1 MGETGGREGVQGSRM
16 RAKTRPNILEAA
28 RSVFTRNPDAPVHEV
43 ADAAGI
49 SRATFYRYFP
59 SRDNLI
65 RELTQA
71 AWLDLE
77 TALNE
82 VLSENTRGE
91 EKLLALC
98 EAMVP
103 LGDRFIYALQ
113 EQSIESET
121 KIEFLLKSG
130 GLKVALFIEDLK
142 AEGVIR
148 TDIHSIWIRSVF
160 YSLIYTAWLR
170 IQNGSI
176 SQQEA
181 VKLVYQTLLKG
192 LGS

>member
-1 MGETGGREGVQGSRM
+1 M

-28 RSVFTRNPDAPVHEV
+28 RSVLTRNPDAPVHEV

-59 SRDNLI
+59 SRDDLI

-71 AWLDLE
+71 AWLDLD

-91 EKLLALC
+91 GKLLALC

-103 LGDRFIYALQ
+103 LGDRFIYVLQ

-121 KIEFLLKSG
+121 KIEFLLKFG
-130 GLKVALFIEDLK
+130 GLKIASFIEELK
-142 AEGVIR
+142 AEGLVR

-181 VKLVYQTLLKG
+181 PKLVYQTLLKG
-192 LGS
+192 FGS

>member
-1 MGETGGREGVQGSRM
+1 M
-16 RAKTRPNILEAA
+16 RVKTRPNILEAA
-28 RSVFTRNPDAPVHEV
+28 RNVLTRNPDAPVHEV

-59 SRDNLI
+59 SRDDLI
-65 RELTQA
+65 RELTQE

-82 VLSENTRGE
+82 VLSENSRGE

-98 EAMVP
+98 EVMVP
-103 LGDRFIYALQ
+103 LGDRFIFVLH
-113 EQSIESET
+113 EQSIESGA

-130 GLKVALFIEDLK
+130 GLKIALFIEDLK
-142 AEGVIR
+142 AEGIIR

-170 IQNGSI
+170 IRNGSI

-181 VKLVYQTLLKG
+181 PKLVYQTLLKG
-192 LGS
+192 LSS